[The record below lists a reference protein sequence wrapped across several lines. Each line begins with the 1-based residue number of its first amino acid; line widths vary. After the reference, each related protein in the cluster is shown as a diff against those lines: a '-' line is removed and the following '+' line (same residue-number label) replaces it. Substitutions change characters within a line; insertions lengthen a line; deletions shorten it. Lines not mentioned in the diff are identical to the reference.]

1 MMKTRFEFNVRG
13 YELDSFGHVNNA
25 VYLNYLE
32 QARWE
37 MFLEN
42 EEWGAFLKKNEVFP
56 AVIEN
61 RIRYLRELTP
71 FAKAYA
77 ETLWKRRGAYLIAH
91 HKIYNQETQK
101 LSAVAECMLLLLSRE
116 RIIYEPPE
124 SMKNMLE
131 EE

>member
-42 EEWGAFLKKNEVFP
+42 EEWSAFLKKNEVFP

-71 FAKAYA
+71 FAKA
-77 ETLWKRRGAYLIAH
+77 LSLIH
-91 HKIYNQETQK
+91 I
-101 LSAVAECMLLLLSRE
+101 L
-116 RIIYEPPE
+116 
-124 SMKNMLE
+124 
-131 EE
+131 